1 NIVRAFE
8 QNLAVVASATAG
20 DDQKAIA
27 LCWLFHLIGDAHQ
40 PLHSSAL
47 YTTEY
52 QRGDRGG
59 NLVMIRAKPNSAVIN
74 LHKFWDDLVI
84 GSENARSVRNRAT
97 ELWLRKEFARDQ
109 LTELQDKKFEDW
121 IKLESFKLAKEVAYR
136 NGQFTGSPDASM
148 APALPDDYI
157 PQAKAVGERRI
168 MLAGYRIADVLVQA
182 LK

>member
-1 NIVRAFE
+1 
-8 QNLAVVASATAG
+8 
-20 DDQKAIA
+20 
-27 LCWLFHLIGDAHQ
+27 
-40 PLHSSAL
+40 
-47 YTTEY
+47 
-52 QRGDRGG
+52 
-59 NLVMIRAKPNSAVIN
+59 MIN

-168 MLAGYRIADVLVQA
+168 VLAGYRIADVLVQA